1 MKYKTYLFYII
12 GLLSLTPFVNA
23 FIALLLGVVT
33 GYYFEGH
40 YEQKKND
47 RYSKQLLKIAI
58 VGLGFTLT
66 LTDVIKV
73 SSQSISITVLSILSI
88 FLVGYWLSKFF
99 KLSPKMC
106 FLIAS
111 GTAICGGSAIAAV
124 APVIRAKNQDI
135 SKSLIAIFLLNAV
148 ALFVFPILGKLLRMS
163 DFQFGLWSAIAIH
176 DTSSVAGA
184 SSSFSD
190 VAFQIATITKLARTL
205 WIIPL
210 VFIASYY
217 FKSKESKVSIPT
229 FIILFVIATI
239 VSTYFFNEEVKK
251 YIKYFSKETLDLALF
266 FIGTSLKPNK
276 FKDFFSKP
284 FLLAF
289 ILWLFISV
297 FTFILIRLM
306 Y

>member
-33 GYYFEGH
+33 GYYFEGY

-47 RYSKQLLKIAI
+47 RYSKQLLKITI

-135 SKSLIAIFLLNAV
+135 SKSLIAIFLLNTV
-148 ALFVFPILGKLLRMS
+148 ALFVFPILGKLFRMS

-210 VFIASYY
+210 VFIAGYY

-239 VSTYFFNEEVKK
+239 VSTYFFNEEIKK
-251 YIKYFSKETLDLALF
+251 HIKYFSKETLDLALF

-297 FTFILIRLM
+297 FTFTLIRLM

>member
-23 FIALLLGVVT
+23 FIALLLGIVT

-47 RYSKQLLKIAI
+47 KYSKQLLKIAI

-148 ALFVFPILGKLLRMS
+148 ALFVFPILGKLFHMS

-239 VSTYFFNEEVKK
+239 VSTYFFNEEIKK

>member
-47 RYSKQLLKIAI
+47 KYSKQLLKIAI

-148 ALFVFPILGKLLRMS
+148 ALFVFPILGNLFRMS

-229 FIILFVIATI
+229 FIMLFVIATI
-239 VSTYFFNEEVKK
+239 VSTYFFNEEIKK

-297 FTFILIRLM
+297 FTFILIHLM

>member
-12 GLLSLTPFVNA
+12 GLLSITPFVNA
-23 FIALLLGVVT
+23 FMALILGAII
-33 GYYFEGH
+33 GYYFEGN
-40 YEQKKND
+40 YDPKKND

-73 SSQSISITVLSILSI
+73 SSQSISITVLSILSV

-106 FLIAS
+106 FLLAT

-124 APVIRAKNQDI
+124 APVIRAKNYDI

-148 ALFVFPILGKLLRMS
+148 ALFIFPILGKLFQMS
-163 DFQFGLWSAIAIH
+163 DLQFGIWSAIAIH

-190 VAFQIATITKLARTL
+190 AAFQVATITKLARTL

-210 VFIASYY
+210 IFIASYY
-217 FKSKESKVSIPT
+217 FNSKGSKVSIPT
-229 FIILFVIATI
+229 FIILFLIATI
-239 VSTYFFNEEVKK
+239 ISTYFFSADIKN

-266 FIGTSLKPNK
+266 FIGTSLKPHK
-276 FKDFFSKP
+276 FKDFFSKS

-289 ILWLFISV
+289 ILWLFVSL
-297 FTFILIRLM
+297 FTFVFIILQ

>member
-47 RYSKQLLKIAI
+47 KYSKQLLKIAI

-148 ALFVFPILGKLLRMS
+148 ALFVFPILGKLFRMS

-239 VSTYFFNEEVKK
+239 VSTYFFNEEIKK
-251 YIKYFSKETLDLALF
+251 HIKYFSKETLDLALF

>member
-47 RYSKQLLKIAI
+47 KYSKQLLKIAI

-148 ALFVFPILGKLLRMS
+148 ALFVFPILGKLFRMS

-239 VSTYFFNEEVKK
+239 VSTYFFNEEIKK

>member
-12 GLLSLTPFVNA
+12 GLLSLTPFVNT

-47 RYSKQLLKIAI
+47 KYSKQLLKIAI

-148 ALFVFPILGKLLRMS
+148 ALFVFPILGNLFRMS

-229 FIILFVIATI
+229 FIMLFVIATI
-239 VSTYFFNEEVKK
+239 VSTYFFNEEIKK

-297 FTFILIRLM
+297 FTFILIHLM